1 MVPPERFEL
10 AKSLFQRLLE
20 GLAVKKKSQERKKT
34 KQTMMMHQCRVCN
47 QVKPISP
54 SRVKA
59 SNWICSPCANRQRL
73 CDNATYLAV
82 KLATLLRK
90 QGVKA
95 PYPSTAFARQ
105 VLAKCSAKSV
115 LTGEGNIKRLC
126 IVKIDP
132 NGGWTL
138 DNAVIVTSGEAYAL
152 TRTTGAGCR
161 EVLLSKRPLVN
172 LK

>member
-1 MVPPERFEL
+1 
-10 AKSLFQRLLE
+10 
-20 GLAVKKKSQERKKT
+20 
-34 KQTMMMHQCRVCN
+34 MHSCRVCN
-47 QVKPISP
+47 QSKPISP

-59 SNWICSPCANRQRL
+59 CNWICSPCANRQQRQDDA
-73 CDNATYLAV
+73 CYLAV
-82 KLATLLRK
+82 KLATVLRK

-105 VLAKCSAKSV
+105 VLAKCNGKSA

-126 IVKIDP
+126 LVKIDP
-132 NGGWTL
+132 AAAWTL

-152 TRTTGAGCR
+152 TRTTSTGCR
-161 EVLLSKRPLVN
+161 EMLLSTRGLAS